1 MKKIIAMMM
10 VAVMLLAMVACATV
24 EEKKTTEPAETKT
37 TAPAETK
44 TAEQVKVMTYDE
56 FVAAAVEEK
65 VCVETYIQ
73 AKQGWWEKDG
83 VGVATFY
90 TQNQDGAYFVY
101 EMPCSEDDY
110 NTKLVAGAKIRVT
123 GFKAEWSGEIEII
136 DATYEVLE
144 GTWTAEAK
152 DLTDKLGTDNLIKY
166 QNQLAIFKGMTV
178 EKIAFKN
185 EQPGNDIY
193 VTVKLGDASYDFC
206 VESYLTGA
214 DTDVYAAVSALKAGD
229 KVDIEG
235 FVYWYEG
242 VNTHITEVT
251 PAA

>member
-152 DLTDKLGTDNLIKY
+152 DLTDKLGTDDLIKY